1 MEAILI
7 DTEKLQELLSVSKKT
22 AVKIGEAADA
32 RIQIGRAV
40 RWKVSK
46 IEEYLNTNKEIK

>member
-7 DTEKLQELLSVSKKT
+7 DTKKLQEVLSVSHDT
-22 AVKIGEAADA
+22 AVKIGEAAGA
-32 RIQIGRAV
+32 RVQIGRAV

-46 IEEYLNTNKEIK
+46 IEEYLNTNNVIQ